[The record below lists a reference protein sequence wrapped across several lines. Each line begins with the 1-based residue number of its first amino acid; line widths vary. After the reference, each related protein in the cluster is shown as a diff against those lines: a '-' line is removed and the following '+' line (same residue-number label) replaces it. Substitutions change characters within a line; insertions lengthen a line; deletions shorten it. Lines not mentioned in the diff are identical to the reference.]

1 MIKQVIIKSSIFI
14 TTEWSGSAV
23 RRDRREAHVIGNLQ
37 LPTVVSG
44 GGESLGSPRDL
55 GSGSSQES
63 MHVTLAQ
70 MPNSGHME
78 TEEAT
83 SCSPAGPPV
92 EG

>member
-1 MIKQVIIKSSIFI
+1 
-14 TTEWSGSAV
+14 
-23 RRDRREAHVIGNLQ
+23 
-37 LPTVVSG
+37 
-44 GGESLGSPRDL
+44 
-55 GSGSSQES
+55 